1 MTAQPL
7 PLSAHHRRMLIEE
20 SGISEL
26 VIQARGYR
34 TIEKE
39 GELVQYGFSS
49 GQRRVP
55 GLLLPLHGT
64 NGKVEMHVYR
74 PDNPRVISDRSKRE
88 ADGLHPQKV
97 IKYEIP
103 KNTSVRVDCPPTC
116 QPGLKNPKIPLYITE
131 GQKKADALATHGAC
145 AIALLGVWN
154 FKGRNDFG
162 GTTVLADFDFI
173 AWDNRPVRIV
183 FDSDVIIKPQV
194 RKALDR
200 LTEILQRKGAEVS
213 AIYLPNRSTGE
224 KLGVDDWLALDHTLA
239 ELEAMA
245 ESPRP
250 APQAAQPIF
259 ELLDEASPVLSRP
272 LSLIDKT
279 AYAVTWLPLRLT
291 IHEKTDKDG
300 NVITLN
306 PPKKEERLSLF
317 VVRGDGRVFGEI
329 SDGQSCRP
337 LSELNLTVNCPEI
350 VLPGKRWS
358 TKGVTAYLQGKRPD
372 PVQVFFDVKAVINRF
387 LDFDHSIGAQKVM
400 AELVSCYCLATY
412 LLEAFNVIGFLW
424 SNGEKGSGKTNLL
437 IVVSEISY
445 LGQLILAG
453 GSFAS
458 LRDLADYGA
467 TLAFDDAENL
477 ADPRQ
482 TDPDKRAL
490 LLAGN
495 RRGSTV
501 PLKEPS
507 ANGKWALRH
516 VNTYCP
522 RLFSAIHLPDSVLA
536 SRTIIIP
543 LIRTDEREKANSD
556 PLDYELWPC
565 DRRTLIDSLWALGL
579 AYLPE
584 LREHERF
591 VSQHA
596 RLSGRNL
603 QPWKAILATAHWLDT
618 KDTQRRLQR
627 EFLREHD
634 QGIEQ
639 RLVGGLYDRLEELS
653 YRYAMNEVPEAQS
666 GDMTQLVLRG
676 LCQLAADHV
685 NDSSDVKGNSDI
697 HTTAWTFS
705 TNQITEAAVKQAEST
720 EADLDTSTITSRRVG
735 RVLSKLRF
743 TRAREGGKGTRQ
755 WTATQGEL
763 TRWASVYA
771 FHLPQ
776 VLTHLGKVTNVT
788 NGATSPGGLSSYPN
802 CAVVLRLPSDSKLP
816 TVRGQWRR
824 LEDGRLEAGYDL
836 EQLAIVLSLFLEKN
850 IEASKIAEMSP
861 AQLSE
866 RLVRVTGGEV
876 VHIRLENHV

>member
-1 MTAQPL
+1 MTDQPL
-7 PLSAHHRRMLIEE
+7 PLLDHHRKMLMEE
-20 SGISEL
+20 SGISEA
-26 VIQARGYR
+26 VIRARGYR
-34 TIEKE
+34 SIEKE
-39 GELVQYGFSS
+39 GDLVQFGFSP

-55 GLLLPLHGT
+55 GLLLPLHTT
-64 NGKVEMHVYR
+64 NGRTEMHVYR
-74 PDNPRVISDRSKRE
+74 PDNPRVIQDRTKRE
-88 ADGLHPQKV
+88 TDGLHPQKV
-97 IKYEIP
+97 LKYEIP
-103 KNTSVRVDCPPTC
+103 KGASVRVDCPPLC

-131 GQKKADALATHGAC
+131 GQKKADALATSGAC

-173 AWDNRPVRIV
+173 AWENRPVRIV
-183 FDSDVIIKPQV
+183 FDSDVIVKSQV
-194 RKALDR
+194 RMALDR

-213 AIYLPNRSTGE
+213 AIYLPNRPSGE
-224 KLGVDDWLALDHTLA
+224 KLGVDDWLALGHTLA

-245 ESPRP
+245 ETPRP

-291 IHEKTDKDG
+291 IHEIKDKDG
-300 NVITLN
+300 NVIKLN

-317 VVRGDGRVFGEI
+317 VIRSDGRVFGEI

-337 LSELNLTVNCPEI
+337 LSELNITVNCPEI
-350 VLPGKRWS
+350 VLPNKRWS

-372 PVQVFFDVKAVINRF
+372 PVQVFLDVKAIINRF
-387 LDFDHSIGAQKVM
+387 LDFDHSIGDQAVM
-400 AELVSCYCLATY
+400 GELVSCYSLATY
-412 LLEAFNVIGFLW
+412 FLEAFNVIGFLW

-437 IVVSEISY
+437 IVVCEIAY
-445 LGQLILAG
+445 LGQVILGG

-501 PLKEPS
+501 PLKEPV
-507 ANGKWALRH
+507 ANGKWSLRH

-522 RLFSAIHLPDSVLA
+522 RLFSAIHLPDAVLA

-565 DRRTLIDSLWALGL
+565 DRRTLIDNLWALGL

-591 VSQHA
+591 VGQHA

-603 QPWKAILATAHWLDT
+603 QPWRAILATAHWLDE
-618 KDTQRRLQR
+618 KDSQHRLQR
-627 EFLREHD
+627 EYLRQHD
-634 QGIEQ
+634 QGMEQ
-639 RLVGGLYDRLEELS
+639 RLVGGLFDRLEELS

-666 GDMTQLVLRG
+666 GDMTQLILRG

-685 NDSSDVKGNSDI
+685 HDSSDVKSNSDI
-697 HTTAWTFS
+697 PATAWTFS
-705 TNQITEAAVKQAEST
+705 TLQITEAAVKQAEST
-720 EADLDTSTITSRRVG
+720 EADLDPSTITSRRVG

-743 TRAREGGKGTRQ
+743 NRAREGGKGTRQ
-755 WTATQGEL
+755 WTATLREL
-763 TRWASVYA
+763 SRWANVYA

-776 VLTHLGKVTNVT
+776 ELTRLGKVTNVT
-788 NGATSPGGLSSYPN
+788 DGATSPEDQISYNN
-802 CAVVLRLPSDSKLP
+802 CAVLLRLPADSKLSIIN
-816 TVRGQWRR
+816 GQSRR

-836 EQLAIVLSLFLEKN
+836 SQLAIALALLLDKDVD
-850 IEASKIAEMSP
+850 ASKIAEMSP
-861 AQLSE
+861 AQLSK
-866 RLVRVTGGEV
+866 RLMEVTGGEV
-876 VHIRLENHV
+876 LQIRLENHV